1 MLIIFVSLL
10 AALGAAFVLQ
20 GREHR
25 GLTVLL
31 VANAADAAGAGL
43 TGRWPWLAFSLGMC
57 ALCAVGIAMAR
68 SAPEPVPAPEER
80 SPDYCFT
87 HKKLEPKEER

>member
-10 AALGAAFVLQ
+10 AALGAAFAFR

-31 VANAADAAGAGL
+31 VANATDAAGAGL
-43 TGRWPWLAFSLGMC
+43 TARWPWLAFSLGMC
-57 ALCAVGIAMAR
+57 ALCALGIAMAR
-68 SAPEPVPAPEER
+68 SAPEPAPEEPER
-80 SPDYCFT
+80 DPDWCWT
-87 HKKLEPKEER
+87 HGKLEPKEER